1 MVKHFVTFYS
11 PGTVFSE
18 TSTISVDSWDV
29 PAAVVLADTVHERYG
44 ARPYGF
50 MFSTKKTGE
59 GDITKWVTAR
69 SPMHYIGGVVETLA
83 DVEARH
89 EIEGGLEILISN
101 MRNNEWGRV
110 ITFANPW
117 RVTRP
122 VEDGDILLEWPAS
135 GHQNGPSA
143 PQDRDDEV
151 CDPANPP
158 ARA

>member
-1 MVKHFVTFYS
+1 MINHFVTFYS
-11 PGTVFSE
+11 PGTVFAE
-18 TSTISVDSWDV
+18 TRTLPIDSWDV
-29 PAAVVLADTVHERYG
+29 PAAVALAGSVHERYN

-50 MFSTKKTGE
+50 AFITRERGE
-59 GDITKWVTAR
+59 GDLDSRITAR
-69 SPMHYIGGVVETLA
+69 SPMHYLGGTIETLA

-101 MRNNEWGRV
+101 MRNNDLARV

-117 RVTRP
+117 RSTHP
-122 VEDGDILLEWPAS
+122 VQDDAIVLEWPAS
-135 GHQNGPSA
+135 GNQNGPPT

-151 CDPANPP
+151 CDPAHPP